1 MQYGALISIRFCNLD
16 KILFTLKASCP
27 FLVSAQYSHE
37 KIKKKT
43 PCGNVTNM
51 STSQGIAAET
61 ASVTTEGNLFRV

>member
-1 MQYGALISIRFCNLD
+1 MGLLSASGFAILI

-61 ASVTTEGNLFRV
+61 ASVTTEDNLFRV